1 MSSYIKEIHLHN
13 NGCQKAR
20 NGNGRSANYNN
31 SYDELKNR
39 YRYKKPNKHSGRP
52 TSAVT
57 IIHDPLEF
65 YNGGFVCGAI
75 FGEDEWE
82 RMRSSRVITENTIFE
97 QSDRNGNLRTWRM
110 VTLKCFDGRRTMK
123 RVSAEKL

>member
-1 MSSYIKEIHLHN
+1 MSSYIKEVILN
-13 NGCQKAR
+13 PWSKKSAR

-31 SYDELKNR
+31 SYDEKKVS
-39 YRYKKPNKHSGRP
+39 YHYKKPNKYSGRP

-57 IIHDPLEF
+57 IVHDPLEF

-110 VTLKCFDGRRTMK
+110 VTLKCYDGRRIMK
-123 RVSAEKL
+123 RASVEE